1 MNSILNSIKKMLGI
15 EIDDDS
21 FDTDII
27 FNINAAIMIL
37 TQLGIGN
44 DSGFFISDESAVWSD
59 LIGDSK
65 RIEAAKMYVYLKVR
79 LSFDPPTS
87 SAVLESINRQLDELA
102 WRLSIQADTGGE

>member
-27 FNINAAIMIL
+27 FNINAAIMFL
-37 TQLGIGN
+37 TQLGIG
-44 DSGFFISDESAVWSD
+44 DDGGFFISDESAVWSD

-65 RIEAAKMYVYLKVR
+65 RIEAVKTYVYLKVR
-79 LSFDPPTS
+79 LGFDPPTS
-87 SAVLESINRQLDELA
+87 SAVLESINRQLNELA
-102 WRLSIQADTGGE
+102 WRLLIQADTGGE